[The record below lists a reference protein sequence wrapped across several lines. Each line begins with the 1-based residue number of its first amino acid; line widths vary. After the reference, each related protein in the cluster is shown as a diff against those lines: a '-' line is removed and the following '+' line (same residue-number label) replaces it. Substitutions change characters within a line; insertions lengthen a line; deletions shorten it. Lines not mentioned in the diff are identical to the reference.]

1 MFSGN
6 IKNIE
11 NMFVKSDALKA
22 LYKYLTSVFDTDI
35 YERILALKNESQRVE
50 SKYDLGYEMFAIE
63 QFYNGSYTCFES
75 HEKYIDFHVL
85 VSGLECI
92 EVGNSFS
99 FEIKNN
105 YSSKLD
111 AAFYNKKREVSKI
124 LLYPMDL
131 VVLFPHDIHSC
142 SSAEGGDIF
151 KSVVKV
157 PKELLKFRF

>member
-22 LYKYLTSVFDTDI
+22 LYKYLISVFDTDI

-50 SKYDLGYEMFAIE
+50 SKYDLGFGITAIE
-63 QFYNGSYTCFES
+63 QFYNSSYSCFES
-75 HEKYIDFHVL
+75 HEKFVDFHIL

-92 EVGNSFS
+92 EVGNISS

-111 AAFYNKKREVSKI
+111 ATFYNKKREVSKI
-124 LLYPMDL
+124 LLYPSDL
-131 VVLFPHDIHSC
+131 VVLESYDIHSC
-142 SSAEGGDIF
+142 SSANSADIF